1 MPFVVDSVV
10 LEVLLCSKASEEDEL
25 LDDFVNEVD
34 TLTLTLGLS
43 STAFL
48 LLLLLLLL
56 FSCFCLSLDEKGPK
70 GILTNGVVVVE
81 SNLALV
87 EVLL

>member
-43 STAFL
+43 STA
-48 LLLLLLLL
+48 LLLLLL